1 MTGYIPNYNTLMVTG
16 TRPALPAINLG
27 KEYERVLEIF
37 FACTTAD
44 YKVRPSAKGLVNYF
58 KNYVYK

>member
-1 MTGYIPNYNTLMVTG
+1 MVTG
-16 TRPALPAINLG
+16 TRPALPAINLA
-27 KEYERVLEIF
+27 KEYERVLEVF